1 MLTLLLFTT
10 ILSYFI
16 AIKYKSTMS
25 DSKLDYSR
33 QTTIEKSLCK
43 NELHSL
49 EKQKII
55 LLCLTRNKKENK
67 QLQCG
72 KNSPAI
78 PSPFPLCLIL
88 IEFILL
94 EQTTFSSQ
102 NNVNFSYFSSSIFF
116 SSAPKVLRNT

>member
-55 LLCLTRNKKENK
+55 LLCLTRNKKEN
-67 QLQCG
+67 
-72 KNSPAI
+72 
-78 PSPFPLCLIL
+78 
-88 IEFILL
+88 
-94 EQTTFSSQ
+94 
-102 NNVNFSYFSSSIFF
+102 
-116 SSAPKVLRNT
+116 